1 MLTNYLIVGVTSF
14 AIGFGSAWQIQD
26 WRHDSKVLK
35 TDQKIEVRQDEN
47 ISKAQVASTQFE
59 AKQNETK
66 TEFKTI
72 YRDVEK
78 IVYRPIYANTCFDA
92 DGLQLITKA
101 TQNTIT
107 TGKPS
112 DALQ

>member
-1 MLTNYLIVGVTSF
+1 MLTNYLIVGGLSF
-14 AIGFGSAWQIQD
+14 VVGFGSAWTIQD

-35 TDQKIEVRQDEN
+35 ADQKIEVRQDEN
-47 ISKAQVASTQFE
+47 INKAQVASTQFE

-78 IVYRPIYANTCFDA
+78 IVYRPVYSNICFDA

>member
-1 MLTNYLIVGVTSF
+1 MLTNYLIVGGVSF
-14 AIGFGSAWQIQD
+14 VIGFGSAWQIQD

-35 TDQKIEVRQDEN
+35 ADQKIEVRQDQN
-47 ISKAQVASTQFE
+47 IDKAQVASTQFE
-59 AKQNETK
+59 TKQNETK

-78 IVYRPIYANTCFDA
+78 IVYRPVYNNICFDA
-92 DGLQLITKA
+92 DGLQLITRA

-107 TGKPS
+107 TGKP
-112 DALQ
+112 DNALQ

>member
-1 MLTNYLIVGVTSF
+1 MIRNYLIVAGVAF
-14 AIGFGSAWQIQD
+14 GFGFGSAWQVQD

-35 TDQKIEVRQDEN
+35 ADQKIEVRQDEN
-47 ISKAQVASTQFE
+47 INKAQVASTQFE
-59 AKQNETK
+59 VKQNETK

-78 IVYRPIYANTCFDA
+78 IVYKPIYANTCFDS

-101 TQNTIT
+101 TQNTIS
-107 TGKPS
+107 TGKP
-112 DALQ
+112 DNALQ

>member
-1 MLTNYLIVGVTSF
+1 MLTNYLIVGGVSF
-14 AIGFGSAWQIQD
+14 VIGFGSAWQVQD

-35 TDQKIEVRQDEN
+35 ADQKIEVRQDQN
-47 ISKAQVASTQFE
+47 IDKAQVASTQFE
-59 AKQNETK
+59 EKQNETK

-78 IVYRPIYANTCFDA
+78 IIYRPVYNNICFDA

-101 TQNTIT
+101 VENTIS
-107 TGKPS
+107 TGKP
-112 DALQ
+112 DNALQ

>member
-1 MLTNYLIVGVTSF
+1 MIRNYLIVAGVAF
-14 AIGFGSAWQIQD
+14 GFGFGSAWQIQD

-35 TDQKIEVRQDEN
+35 ADQKIEVRQDEN

-59 AKQNETK
+59 VKQSETK

-78 IVYRPIYANTCFDA
+78 IVYRPIYSNICFDA

-101 TQNTIT
+101 VENTIT
-107 TGKPS
+107 TGEP
-112 DALQ
+112 DNALQ

>member
-1 MLTNYLIVGVTSF
+1 MLTDYLIVGGVSF
-14 AIGFGSAWQIQD
+14 VLGFGSAWKTQD

-35 TDQKIEVRQDEN
+35 ANQTIEVRQDEN

-92 DGLQLITKA
+92 DGLQLITRA
-101 TQNTIT
+101 IENTIS
-107 TGKPS
+107 TGKPNNN
-112 DALQ
+112 LQ

>member
-1 MLTNYLIVGVTSF
+1 MLTNYLIVGGLSF
-14 AIGFGSAWQIQD
+14 VLGFGSAWKAQD

-35 TDQKIEVRQDEN
+35 ANQTIEVRQDQN
-47 ISKAQVASTQFE
+47 IDKAQVASTQFE
-59 AKQNETK
+59 VKQNETK

-92 DGLQLITKA
+92 DGLQLVTRA
-101 TQNTIT
+101 VENTIS
-107 TGKPS
+107 TGKP
-112 DALQ
+112 DNVLR

>member
-1 MLTNYLIVGVTSF
+1 MLTNYLIVGGVSF
-14 AIGFGSAWQIQD
+14 VIGFGSAWQVQD

-35 TDQKIEVRQDEN
+35 ADQKIEVRQDEN
-47 ISKAQVASTQFE
+47 INKAQVASTQFE

-78 IVYRPIYANTCFDA
+78 IIYRPVYNNICFDA

-101 TQNTIT
+101 TKNTIT
-107 TGKPS
+107 TGQPS